1 MSSSARRSSA
11 AWASAP
17 SESVETVWSLVI
29 VVLVAAAAGFIAWAL
44 DHHHDVYGIMFPV
57 GAAVAVACLLW
68 IILVFA
74 GTGYISGLTWMPWV
88 LPMAVGIVT
97 AVMVPI
103 AVGRR
108 RSKHDVAA
116 LTEVL
121 RRG

>member
-29 VVLVAAAAGFIAWAL
+29 VVIVAAAAGLIAWAL

-74 GTGYISGLTWMPWV
+74 GTGYIAGLTWMPWV
-88 LPMAVGIVT
+88 LPMAVAI
-97 AVMVPI
+97 AAAI
-103 AVGRR
+103 AVPALVGRHR
-108 RSKHDVAA
+108 AKQDVAA

-121 RRG
+121 KRG